1 MGRELVDEL
10 RPVTGLA
17 GEQPEDGQFED
28 ALAQLGAPGFLFG
41 THSFNVIPASMRNK
55 LGPPPRGGIPAPH
68 CLLAPGSG
76 VARLWGRIRP
86 VTAATWP
93 NFSPLSPA
101 AIPLDGPSAPGS
113 AKLMTSQ
120 ERH

>member
-55 LGPPPRGGIPAPH
+55 LDPPPRWRKPRASTGESLRHIASSLPEA
-68 CLLAPGSG
+68 AWRASG
-76 VARLWGRIRP
+76 AG
-86 VTAATWP
+86 
-93 NFSPLSPA
+93 
-101 AIPLDGPSAPGS
+101 SAP
-113 AKLMTSQ
+113 
-120 ERH
+120 